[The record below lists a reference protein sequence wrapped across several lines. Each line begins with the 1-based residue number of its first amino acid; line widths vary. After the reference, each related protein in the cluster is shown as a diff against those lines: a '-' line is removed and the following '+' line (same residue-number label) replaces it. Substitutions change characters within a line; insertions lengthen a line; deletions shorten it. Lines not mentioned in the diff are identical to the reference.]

1 MKSGK
6 KTIVTVLVLILAVA
20 FATVVA
26 LIFLSPE
33 KPLPSGNSYKKPA
46 KSEHPTGRIDQRETK
61 ARAKVRPVPKTP
73 AEQTITAQSPVS
85 TTSVPPVLS
94 SQKPLRRGMQDDD
107 VRQLQTRL
115 IALGYSPGPI
125 NGYFGEQT
133 YYAVVAFQKV
143 NGLARDGVAG
153 PKTLQAIS
161 NPVGVTAR
169 YGGSHIEVDKSHQVL
184 LVVKD
189 GHVARIIS
197 ASTRKPGYTT
207 PSGVSAVYY
216 KPGYKYWSTK
226 YGGWMIWSSFFKGG
240 IAVHGFS
247 SVPPYPASH
256 GCVRIPIPDSKYVYD
271 NMPIGS
277 LVYVY

>member
-1 MKSGK
+1 MKPGK
-6 KTIVTVLVLILAVA
+6 RTIVTVLVLAVA
-20 FATVVA
+20 LATVITLV
-26 LIFLSPE
+26 FLSPE
-33 KPLPSGNSYKKPA
+33 KPLPSGDSYKNPA
-46 KSEHPTGRIDQRETK
+46 KSKHPIGQVDQRETK
-61 ARAKVRPVPKTP
+61 SRAKVRPVPKTP
-73 AEQTITAQSPVS
+73 VEQTITAQSPVS
-85 TTSVPPVLS
+85 TTSVPPVVS
-94 SQKPLRRGMQDDD
+94 SQKTLGHGMQSGD

-115 IALGYSPGPI
+115 TTLGYSPGPI

-153 PKTLQAIS
+153 PKTLLAIS
-161 NPVGVTAR
+161 NPLAITAR

-197 ASTRKPGYTT
+197 TSTGKPGYTT

-226 YGGWMIWSSFFKGG
+226 YGGWMIWSSFFKDG

-271 NMPIGS
+271 NMPMGS